1 MNDFVWKSFRLPFSR
16 HAESSRKARP
26 VSQNQIRQRKQNTG
40 KEALRKEVLLFGL
53 WLTAGIYQYSF
64 CRYEMDLAAPLLQF
78 PVDSLCQLLL
88 PAVR

>member
-1 MNDFVWKSFRLPFSR
+1 MILCENLFDYLFRGTPNQ
-16 HAESSRKARP
+16 AARQGL
-26 VSQNQIRQRKQNTG
+26 SARTRFASANKTLG
-40 KEALRKEVLLFGL
+40 KEALRKEVLLSGL